1 MTTQTA
7 SAENLWVL
15 PADGSTCDDPLL
27 GCLLILAK
35 IEHKTCNAATLTAGL
50 PLENHKLTPELF
62 VRAAGRAG
70 MTARLVKRP
79 LRKISNLV
87 LPATLLLENGRACIL
102 ESITKEDTATII
114 QPESGD
120 GVRQVAVDELD
131 AEYTGFAIF
140 IQSAYQ
146 FDERTRHT
154 LISRPKH
161 WFWDTITESWP
172 VYAEVIIAA
181 FLINLFAL
189 ASPLFIMNVYDRVV
203 PNHAIETLWVL
214 GIGVTI
220 VYVFDLLMRTLRG
233 YFIDIAGKRADIV
246 LSASLFERVLGLK
259 LDSRPPS
266 VGAFANNLHEFDTF
280 RDFFTSATLSTLI
293 DLPFVFLF
301 IAIIWLL
308 GGSLAVIPLA
318 ILPACFISAY
328 FIQRSMAGH
337 VENLVR
343 HASQKQATL
352 IETLTGLE
360 AIKCI
365 GAEGVLQ
372 RRWEQMTGTI
382 SSTGLKARML
392 STSAINITIFFQ
404 QMATVAVVIYG
415 VYLIGDG
422 ELSVGGLIAATILTG
437 RALAPLGQAAG
448 IMTRLHQARS
458 AYSST
463 DTIMRTPVERP
474 ADKVFIDRQN
484 IKGDIEFRNVSFS
497 YPGQSVE
504 ALDKVSF
511 SINAG
516 ERVAIIGRIGSGK
529 STVEKLLLGL
539 YEPSAGAILIDGIDS
554 RQLDP
559 GQIRRN
565 IGYVPQDGFLFYGS
579 VRDNIV
585 FGMPHAEDHAILR
598 AAGIAGVTDFVNK
611 HPSGFDLQ
619 VGERGDRL
627 SGGQRQGIAVA
638 RALLRD
644 PPILVMD
651 EPSNAMDNTTE
662 EIFKARLKEFLDS
675 KTLLLVTHR
684 ASLLS
689 LVDRVIVMDSSR
701 IIADGAKD
709 DVLAA
714 LKQGNIRVP
723 RS

>member
-1 MTTQTA
+1 
-7 SAENLWVL
+7 
-15 PADGSTCDDPLL
+15 
-27 GCLLILAK
+27 
-35 IEHKTCNAATLTAGL
+35 
-50 PLENHKLTPELF
+50 
-62 VRAAGRAG
+62 
-70 MTARLVKRP
+70 
-79 LRKISNLV
+79 
-87 LPATLLLENGRACIL
+87 
-102 ESITKEDTATII
+102 
-114 QPESGD
+114 
-120 GVRQVAVDELD
+120 
-131 AEYTGFAIF
+131 
-140 IQSAYQ
+140 
-146 FDERTRHT
+146 
-154 LISRPKH
+154 
-161 WFWDTITESWP
+161 
-172 VYAEVIIAA
+172 
-181 FLINLFAL
+181 
-189 ASPLFIMNVYDRVV
+189 
-203 PNHAIETLWVL
+203 
-214 GIGVTI
+214 
-220 VYVFDLLMRTLRG
+220 
-233 YFIDIAGKRADIV
+233 
-246 LSASLFERVLGLK
+246 
-259 LDSRPPS
+259 
-266 VGAFANNLHEFDTF
+266 
-280 RDFFTSATLSTLI
+280 
-293 DLPFVFLF
+293 
-301 IAIIWLL
+301 
-308 GGSLAVIPLA
+308 
-318 ILPACFISAY
+318 
-328 FIQRSMAGH
+328 
-337 VENLVR
+337 
-343 HASQKQATL
+343 
-352 IETLTGLE
+352 
-360 AIKCI
+360 
-365 GAEGVLQ
+365 
-372 RRWEQMTGTI
+372 
-382 SSTGLKARML
+382 
-392 STSAINITIFFQ
+392 
-404 QMATVAVVIYG
+404 MATVAVVIYG